1 MKRISLYAA
10 LVFVILLLGVFALGY
25 MLESTTFDHTLT
37 IQAPI
42 EKAFKNIASHELKPQ
57 IYRDI
62 TADGTTIEDYKEGN
76 ISRVCYG
83 SENLKC
89 FTEEILKVDSLN
101 ELSIKTVESRFVTTT
116 NIYFTP
122 AYLRTKLHIIEEI
135 KGITAFDRAMLYF
148 MKNPVLKHRKTYYR
162 LIKSAVESTPDY
174 DINPEEL
181 K

>member
-10 LVFVILLLGVFALGY
+10 LVFVILLLGIFALGY
-25 MLESTTFDHTLT
+25 MLESTKFEHKIT

-42 EKAFKNIASHELKPQ
+42 EKAFKNIASHELKPLL
-57 IYRDI
+57 YRDI
-62 TADGTTIEDYKEGN
+62 TADGTIIEDYEEGN
-76 ISRVCYG
+76 TSKVCYG
-83 SENLKC
+83 DEDLKC
-89 FTEEILKVDSLN
+89 FTEEILKIDSLH
-101 ELSIKTVESRFVTTT
+101 ELSLKTVASRFTTTT

-122 AYLRTKLHIIEEI
+122 SYLRTKLHIKEDIR
-135 KGITAFDRAMLYF
+135 GNSAFDRAMLYF
-148 MKNPVLKHRKTYYR
+148 IKNPVLKHRKNYYK